1 MLSRLELGC
10 LTNTQPRF
18 YFPAAR
24 PNLRAR
30 QELATF
36 PWDLVG
42 KVGTGLDWD
51 RCREE
56 EERRD
61 ATREWDKGPDRP
73 SSGQHLQAAKS
84 YLPSQLAR
92 LSAGQ

>member
-1 MLSRLELGC
+1 M
-10 LTNTQPRF
+10 TNTQPRF

-24 PNLRAR
+24 PNLRAW

-36 PWDLVG
+36 PRNLVG
-42 KVGTGLDWD
+42 KVGTELDWD

-56 EERRD
+56 EERREV
-61 ATREWDKGPDRP
+61 TGEWDEGPDRP
-73 SSGQHLQAAKS
+73 FSGQHLQAAKS